1 MVAAT
6 ALAQSWARDGY
17 PGAEYPWGQ
26 DLKAM
31 FETDSTPPKIQPA
44 DFAITATRLV
54 AKIFAAAHLDPLT
67 AIAASEFIDSVFH
80 TPYEKRKTEMMEDQ
94 ILVLQEAVRRHP
106 NLTTEDIENN
116 HAFISASIRAAQI
129 GANTHEHEK
138 REYLR
143 NALLNVLLGT
153 TADETKQQIF
163 FNAIDAFAAAHV
175 KALHVLAGRAT
186 VPWPTATIDNRT
198 FLAAIEAT
206 IPKLKGQAPLID
218 AILNDLNSRGFT
230 TVSKSHVPFRPGDVT
245 NLGVNFLDFVSEPP
259 ASA

>member
-1 MVAAT
+1 
-6 ALAQSWARDGY
+6 
-17 PGAEYPWGQ
+17 
-26 DLKAM
+26 M
-31 FETDSTPPKIQPA
+31 FETDLNPPKIQPA
-44 DFAITATRLV
+44 DFAITATKLI
-54 AKIFAAAHLDPLT
+54 AKIFAAAHLDPLSAT
-67 AIAASEFIDSVFH
+67 AASQIIDSVFR
-80 TPYEKRKTEMMEDQ
+80 TPYEKRKAEVTEDQ
-94 ILVLQEAVRRHP
+94 ILVLQEAVNRRP
-106 NLTTEDIENN
+106 NLTTEDIEK
-116 HAFISASIRAAQI
+116 HDTFISASIRAAQI
-129 GANTHEHEK
+129 GFNTHEQEK

-163 FNAIDAFAAAHV
+163 FNAIDAFAPAHV
-175 KALHVLAGRAT
+175 KALHVLAGRAK
-186 VPWPTATIDNRT
+186 VPWPTATINNRT

-206 IPKLKGQAPLID
+206 MPKLKGQSPLID